1 MKKKYKIII
10 TFVIG
15 VILFFIGSKSVYGK
29 FSASVPDLVNPG
41 DNVSITISTNENI
54 NKYNIQLIELN
65 EDCKPVS
72 AKQLKGVGAASNKT
86 VNGVDSNS
94 TFTGALAT
102 FTIKAGND
110 YNRVYNIKFLIKEGH
125 SAEYSVET
133 KIRTKEKPAQT
144 NNNGGN
150 SSSKPA
156 PSSKS
161 TSKKS
166 SEVVS
171 EKENKSNNKIAVE
184 RAINIDDK
192 NNNKSSNNYLK
203 GISIDAGT
211 LSPAFNRSQSSYVVS
226 FPYDF
231 DYKTLDKVKIGVT
244 KEDDKE
250 KISGIGVK
258 EVKIGSNVYNILVT
272 AENGE
277 TRTYTIKLI
286 KPEVSEDK
294 HMRLSSLKLV
304 YKNADGNDVELP
316 LDKAFNSEVFEY
328 AINVDSTVESI
339 DVKSMLPEGSE
350 GIKVSVTGNTDL
362 QPGQNTIIV
371 TLENENDD
379 SENPKKTMYT
389 INVNKAEAVPAETQ
403 IQEMAQPVEN
413 KGTNIKLVIGII
425 LGIILLLILILVIL
439 LIINKKQKKNLE
451 ESYGFNDEEEDD
463 DYNDGNNNNNLGD
476 DSNMFK
482 IDDNDVNYSDLTDVQ
497 NSYDVSSN
505 DERAS
510 IMNGI
515 EKSYM
520 DDDIVR
526 KEDIEKAKI
535 FEDNDDKILNSD
547 FNDSSVNDDGSL
559 NDGGR
564 RSKGKRFL

>member
-1 MKKKYKIII
+1 MNNKNKVLVMMFI
-10 TFVIG
+10 TLIV
-15 VILFFIGSKSVYGK
+15 LFINLKVVYGK
-29 FSASVPDLVNPG
+29 VSSTDVSNAQPG
-41 DNVSITISTNENI
+41 SLVSIAVNVITKTDNATVE
-54 NKYNIQLIELN
+54 LLN
-65 EDCKPVS
+65 EGGLEYRSVS
-72 AKQLKGVGAASNKT
+72 GGTETGDKIVTMSKSALFSGEIGRF
-86 VNGVDSNS
+86 
-94 TFTGALAT
+94 TFYVPE
-102 FTIKAGND
+102 ND
-110 YNRVYNIKFLIKEGH
+110 YGKTFNVIF
-125 SAEYSVET
+125 SVESDAGIEKTTAVVKT
-133 KIRTKEKPAQT
+133 KAKPAQT

-150 SSSKPA
+150 SSSNPA
-156 PSSKS
+156 PSSKQ

-413 KGTNIKLVIGII
+413 KGTNIKFVIGII

-451 ESYGFNDEEEDD
+451 ESYGFNDEEDD

>member
-1 MKKKYKIII
+1 M
-10 TFVIG
+10 
-15 VILFFIGSKSVYGK
+15 
-29 FSASVPDLVNPG
+29 
-41 DNVSITISTNENI
+41 
-54 NKYNIQLIELN
+54 
-65 EDCKPVS
+65 
-72 AKQLKGVGAASNKT
+72 
-86 VNGVDSNS
+86 
-94 TFTGALAT
+94 
-102 FTIKAGND
+102 
-110 YNRVYNIKFLIKEGH
+110 
-125 SAEYSVET
+125 
-133 KIRTKEKPAQT
+133 
-144 NNNGGN
+144 
-150 SSSKPA
+150 
-156 PSSKS
+156 
-161 TSKKS
+161 
-166 SEVVS
+166 
-171 EKENKSNNKIAVE
+171 
-184 RAINIDDK
+184 
-192 NNNKSSNNYLK
+192 
-203 GISIDAGT
+203 
-211 LSPAFNRSQSSYVVS
+211 
-226 FPYDF
+226 
-231 DYKTLDKVKIGVT
+231 
-244 KEDDKE
+244 
-250 KISGIGVK
+250 
-258 EVKIGSNVYNILVT
+258 KIGSNVYNILVT

-451 ESYGFNDEEEDD
+451 ESYGFNDEEDD

-564 RSKGKRFL
+564 RSRGKRFL